1 LTKDHERRSD
11 SQWLRLDLIVRRGN
25 ISVLHSEVRKMAH
38 FEYNGI
44 DFGLR
49 CTKDYKKL
57 SVGLKVGRI
66 ELKYLEYEGKAD
78 QIDRVL
84 NSKKV
89 KTSQLEIIRPAN
101 NLTLLDLQIDK
112 DGTNTK
118 VMLRTQEL

>member
-1 LTKDHERRSD
+1 
-11 SQWLRLDLIVRRGN
+11 
-25 ISVLHSEVRKMAH
+25 M
-38 FEYNGI
+38 
-44 DFGLR
+44 
-49 CTKDYKKL
+49 
-57 SVGLKVGRI
+57 GRI

>member
-1 LTKDHERRSD
+1 
-11 SQWLRLDLIVRRGN
+11 
-25 ISVLHSEVRKMAH
+25 MAH